1 MVFYY
6 SFVGMMMLNVIYG
19 IDDEISI
26 PIMCMLA
33 ASLTIG
39 YYLLK
44 SAIKE
49 GLISFRMWEEEQKTK
64 KS

>member
-1 MVFYY
+1 
-6 SFVGMMMLNVIYG
+6 MMLNVIYG